1 MKLIALA
8 GLIALLFAPQGLALE
23 KTQEEAH
30 RFLIDGGQVSADSV
44 VESFTLDRTGNV
56 RIRLVENDY
65 VLNFGLE
72 EDQDTYSIAYMNKKK
87 NPATSAKAGT
97 VSENDELT
105 KLIGENVSILK
116 GGKVVKVHRPTT
128 TTAGGNKSDVAVE
141 YKLGTKTYTV
151 SGRYNQK
158 SGTFSLSKIED
169 GAPKIAS
176 T

>member
-87 NPATSAKAGT
+87 NQDII
-97 VSENDELT
+97 VF
-105 KLIGENVSILK
+105 
-116 GGKVVKVHRPTT
+116 
-128 TTAGGNKSDVAVE
+128 
-141 YKLGTKTYTV
+141 Y
-151 SGRYNQK
+151 
-158 SGTFSLSKIED
+158 
-169 GAPKIAS
+169 
-176 T
+176 